1 MKEMAMSPSTALPF
15 NIGQGFVAGA
25 SALGLGALA
34 FYGLGFSSEVGA
46 AEKSMLWPE
55 HVKQRIRD
63 TYMYFGASIGVTAA
77 TASAIFRSP
86 AMMNIVM
93 RQGWVA
99 LGVSI
104 AAMIGSGMLVRSI
117 PYQEGFGPKQLAWL
131 GHCAVI
137 GAVIAPVCL
146 MGGAIVT
153 RAAWYTAGIVGGLST
168 VAVTAPS
175 DKFLYM
181 GGPLAMGFGA
191 VFMASI
197 GSAFLPPTT
206 ALGAGLY
213 SISLY
218 GGLVLFSGF
227 MLYNTQK
234 IIYKAENH
242 PRYGVQKYDPINNS
256 IGIYIDTINIFVRIA
271 QILAMGGGSRRK

>member
-1 MKEMAMSPSTALPF
+1 MLAARFAVYTPRLLVSKPAKIPTANFVRLLANDSRQGLGRASHSARRKTMKEMAMSPSTALPF

-153 RAAWYTAGIVGGLST
+153 R
-168 VAVTAPS
+168 
-175 DKFLYM
+175 
-181 GGPLAMGFGA
+181 
-191 VFMASI
+191 
-197 GSAFLPPTT
+197 
-206 ALGAGLY
+206 
-213 SISLY
+213 
-218 GGLVLFSGF
+218 
-227 MLYNTQK
+227 
-234 IIYKAENH
+234 
-242 PRYGVQKYDPINNS
+242 
-256 IGIYIDTINIFVRIA
+256 
-271 QILAMGGGSRRK
+271 